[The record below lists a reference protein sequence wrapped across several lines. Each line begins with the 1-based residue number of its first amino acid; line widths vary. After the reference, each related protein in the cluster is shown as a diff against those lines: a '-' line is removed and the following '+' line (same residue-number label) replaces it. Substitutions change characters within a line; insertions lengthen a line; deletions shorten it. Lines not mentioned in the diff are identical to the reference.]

1 MSKKKI
7 FIAVAVFLLWLV
19 ILCFLYSLGKKS
31 VNENLETLGTPHNG
45 YDGYE
50 IVIDGKEIDE
60 STFSGDDLKGIK
72 WYVEKKDTEN
82 KILYIITE

>member
-31 VNENLETLGTPHNG
+31 ENETLGTPHNG

-82 KILYIITE
+82 KILYIITEK